1 MISEHEDDPVV
12 MTKVGHRKRLPQ
24 REWSNKFSIAERG
37 STRTKVVFD
46 GGRQLPPD
54 LMSWRRTQSGCLRQL
69 GRRKK
74 ILAVTFRLHA
84 SYKYADECSPR

>member
-46 GGRQLPPD
+46 GGRQVEMKNND
-54 LMSWRRTQSGCLRQL
+54 DDWRE
-69 GRRKK
+69 RKK
-74 ILAVTFRLHA
+74 RKTKIGI
-84 SYKYADECSPR
+84 

>member
-12 MTKVGHRKRLPQ
+12 MTKVGHRKRLPE

-46 GGRQLPPD
+46 GGRQVEMKNND
-54 LMSWRRTQSGCLRQL
+54 DDWREKKTENKNRNLNKIIIVLTPF
-69 GRRKK
+69 RRRNF
-74 ILAVTFRLHA
+74 I
-84 SYKYADECSPR
+84 